1 MARYRQVNAAAP
13 GILPLALEFKT
24 RVLFSRFEVAFYMD
38 TRKAG
43 ESVLLMLCLLYGSQ
57 KLSGSFGEL
66 MGPDDWISWELRSL
80 VISSFVYT
88 MWTHFSLYRTRES
101 SRSSEDNVIKRHN
114 SIIRSL
120 SKKSHFSFMWM
131 TVPKNYRDCQDDGLL
146 TGVLIGPLIA
156 TALLV
161 TSLQQ
166 EAQIAADPGYA
177 LLPRSWLIEPP
188 IVLDGAPSPKTVV
201 EALVLS
207 RRHLVDIA
215 MMTSTILLAQVSA
228 SWWYESRFERA
239 SNAPEGE
246 RASVPRSEARKFGMY
261 VLFIFGSTMTALC
274 FRAVAVD
281 AGLGIW
287 QNMSYFE
294 IILCS
299 VLYQLYLYFAIRMAH
314 RGCTVGELGL
324 MCFGGVALSMELMN
338 MTKARIWPVTT
349 PFIKT
354 FRLPTPL
361 LAFQVALVAGSFLVG
376 FLLSP
381 LLWLSRHIAQR
392 PVRRLR
398 FPHEKQRHRRGL
410 AAGFYIGTIFIVGA
424 LIGMWTK
431 WCLGNRDP
439 WLWAL
444 FWIAEGS
451 TPWSRPL
458 LLAYWGLLGILSVA
472 GWNRQ
477 LKRSRRYRP
486 RNNEAVVVPQSDE
499 PPIVTHDAGSLVG
512 GLNFPNLRDNLP
524 NMPNMPNGANVTMR
538 ATDLLDAANKHVP
551 TLSLNARRKFFHGLA
566 VAMFL
571 PGVAIDPAFTH
582 LSFSAA
588 FALFTFAEYVRYF
601 AVYPFGAAVHLFMH
615 EFLDH
620 KDSGT
625 AILSHFYLLAGCAG
639 SVWLEGPSH
648 LLQFTGILVL
658 GVGDAMASIVGKRL
672 GRYRWSATTSKTLE
686 GSIAFTVS
694 VVAFAWGLRLCGLVE
709 LFSVSRYT
717 FIANIASLLEA
728 LSDQNDNLTLPLF
741 MWSLLTIAAV

>member
-1 MARYRQVNAAAP
+1 
-13 GILPLALEFKT
+13 
-24 RVLFSRFEVAFYMD
+24 MD

-43 ESVLLMLCLLYGSQ
+43 ESLVLLSCLAWASS
-57 KLSGSFGEL
+57 KLSGKDVEL
-66 MGPDDWISWELRSL
+66 MGPDDWVSWDLNRLILADS
-80 VISSFVYT
+80 
-88 MWTHFSLYRTRES
+88 
-101 SRSSEDNVIKRHN
+101 
-114 SIIRSL
+114 
-120 SKKSHFSFMWM
+120 
-131 TVPKNYRDCQDDGLL
+131 QDDGVL
-146 TGVLIGPLIA
+146 TGVLLGPLIA
-156 TALLV
+156 TAMLV
-161 TSLQQ
+161 TALRQ
-166 EAQIAADPGYA
+166 EALTVADPGYQ
-177 LLPRSWLIEPP
+177 LLPPSWLVERP
-188 IVLDGAPSPKTVV
+188 IVLDGSPLPKTVL

-207 RRHLVDIA
+207 RRHLVDI
-215 MMTSTILLAQVSA
+215 STVCSAILLAQVSA
-228 SWWYESRFERA
+228 SWWYESRFQRA
-239 SNAPEGE
+239 TNAPEGE
-246 RASVPRSEARKFGMY
+246 RASVPRSEGRKFGLY
-261 VLFIFGSTMTALC
+261 VCFIFGSTMTALC
-274 FRAVAVD
+274 IRAFAVD

-294 IILCS
+294 IIVCS
-299 VLYQLYLYFAIRMAH
+299 VLYQLYLFFAIRMAH
-314 RGCTVGELGL
+314 RGCTVGELSL
-324 MCFGGVALSMELMN
+324 MCFGGVALTMELMN

-354 FRLPTPL
+354 FRLPSPL

-410 AAGFYIGTIFIVGA
+410 AAGFYIGTVFIVGG
-424 LIGMWTK
+424 LIGMWTR
-431 WCLGNRDP
+431 WCLDNRDP
-439 WLWAL
+439 WLWVL
-444 FWIAEGS
+444 FWLVEGK
-451 TPWSRPL
+451 TPWTRPG
-458 LLAYWGLLGILSVA
+458 LLAYWGLLGTISVA

-486 RNNEAVVVPQSDE
+486 RPAAANTNDTIVVPQSDE
-499 PPIVTHDAGSLVG
+499 PPAVTYDGGSLAG

-524 NMPNMPNGANVTMR
+524 SLPNLPNGANVSMR
-538 ATDLLDAANKHVP
+538 ATDFLDAANKHVP

-672 GRYRWSATTSKTLE
+672 GKHRWSATTTKTIE
-686 GSIAFTVS
+686 GSIAFSAS
-694 VVAFAWGLRLCGLVE
+694 VVAFAWALRLCGVVE
-709 LFSVSRYT
+709 PFSILRYT

-741 MWSLLTIAAV
+741 MWCLLAVADV